1 MVRSLK
7 YNIAINYH
15 YSPPRK
21 QRTPQ
26 ERTERDPVAVG
37 SPSKLNRQYA
47 QHIQLLDVLGLV
59 LVLDGE
65 AELDHAVDA
74 AGEGALQPRSRQL
87 AAAGTAA
94 DT

>member
-1 MVRSLK
+1 MASGLIDFLHLGAL
-7 YNIAINYH
+7 IAVLL
-15 YSPPRK
+15 
-21 QRTPQ
+21 
-26 ERTERDPVAVG
+26 ERR
-37 SPSKLNRQYA
+37 
-47 QHIQLLDVLGLV
+47 QLLDIVSLIVVLN
-59 LVLDGE
+59 GE